1 MDSKRTRIVLIEPD
15 ASRREYIRSALVD
28 ASPELEF
35 QVLTDLSEMQSE
47 LEGALPALAFSTI
60 HLQRQ
65 VGMPDA
71 LVAAGL
77 EKYPEFPAKQSDSD
91 EFKKLVSRLSHD
103 LRNPLGVIA
112 NAVYV
117 LKRKGTEDAV
127 ILEKYLEI
135 IEQETVAIEQILTD
149 RVHEVL

>member
-1 MDSKRTRIVLIEPD
+1 MDGKRTRVVLIEPD
-15 ASRREYIRSALVD
+15 ASRREFIRSALVD

-35 QVLTDLSEMQSE
+35 QVLSDLSEMQSE
-47 LEGALPALAFSTI
+47 LEGALPALAFSTV
-60 HLQRQ
+60 HLQQ
-65 VGMPDA
+65 HAGP
-71 LVAAGL
+71 LGYPVASGL
-77 EKYPEFPAKQSDSD
+77 EKHPDFSAKNSDSD

-117 LKRKGTEDAV
+117 LKRKGAEDAV
-127 ILEKYLEI
+127 ILEKYLEV
-135 IEQETVAIEQILTD
+135 IEQETMAIEQILTD